1 MNEDELMVTDL
12 VEEDDAM
19 LPDGWSEGDD
29 FFKVDSWSGGTSQA
43 DESVGGADDA
53 ATGED
58 SDTQTEEDG
67 LTMTDEDSTEE
78 QDRSADAETDEG
90 LSGQTEPV
98 GKAPRIVRPKID
110 HERRDVN
117 IDEASN
123 DEVETWIQ
131 KAAAYDR
138 YLAKQ
143 AKAKYIAAFQ
153 DEIRNGMTEAH
164 AHMVAS
170 HVTGKSFEL
179 TDDEK
184 NDASFAVE
192 LEDIY
197 AAPKAAEAPK
207 PVEPAPAPKQER
219 DLAAEFAQLKAV
231 YPDFTEMPDEVAHA
245 VANGANALTAYVA
258 YRGKQSEKAAA
269 SLKKENAVL
278 KQNAAAAAKA
288 PVKGVTGGGAAP
300 KPKSDLLAGFDS
312 DDW

>member
-12 VEEDDAM
+12 VEEDDTM

-29 FFKVDSWSGGTSQA
+29 FFKMDSWSGGTSQA
-43 DESVGGADDA
+43 DESAESDGEA
-53 ATGED
+53 AVGED

-67 LTMTDEDSTEE
+67 LTMTDDNSTEE
-78 QDRSADAETDEG
+78 QDRSADAQTEEE
-90 LSGQTEPV
+90 LSGQTEPAA
-98 GKAPRIVRPKID
+98 KAPRIVKLKVN
-110 HERRDVN
+110 HEDRDVD
-117 IDEASN
+117 IDSMSD
-123 DEVETWIQ
+123 DELKAWGQ

-138 YLAKQ
+138 YLEKQ

-153 DEIRNGMTEAH
+153 DEVRNGMTEAH

-170 HVTGKSFEL
+170 HVTGKSFQL
-179 TDDEK
+179 TDEEK
-184 NDASFAVE
+184 SDTSFAAE

-207 PVEPAPAPKQER
+207 PAEPVPAPKQER

-245 VANGANALTAYVA
+245 VANGANALMAYVA

>member
-90 LSGQTEPV
+90 LSGQTDSV
-98 GKAPRIVRPKID
+98 GKAPRIVKLKVN
-110 HERRDVN
+110 HEDRDVD
-117 IDEASN
+117 IDSMSDDDLRA
-123 DEVETWIQ
+123 WGQ

-138 YLAKQ
+138 YLEKQ

-184 NDASFAVE
+184 NDSSFAVE

-197 AAPKAAEAPK
+197 AKPQTPKAAE
-207 PVEPAPAPKQER
+207 PAPAAVDER
-219 DLAAEFAQLKAV
+219 DLAAEIAQLRDV
-231 YPDFTEMPDEVAHA
+231 YPEFTEMPDEVAKA
-245 VANGANALTAYVA
+245 VANGANLLMAYVA

>member
-12 VEEDDAM
+12 VEEDDTM

-43 DESVGGADDA
+43 DESEEGAEDA

-67 LTMTDEDSTEE
+67 LTMTDDDSTEE
-78 QDRSADAETDEG
+78 QDRSADAEPEEEP
-90 LSGQTEPV
+90 SGQTEPAA
-98 GKAPRIVRPKID
+98 KAPRIVKLKVN
-110 HERRDVN
+110 HEDRDVD
-117 IDEASN
+117 IDSMSD
-123 DEVETWIQ
+123 DELKAWGQ

-138 YLAKQ
+138 YLEKQ

-153 DEIRNGMTEAH
+153 DEVRNGMTEAH

-170 HVTGKSFEL
+170 HVTGRSFEL
-179 TDDEK
+179 TEEEK
-184 NDASFAVE
+184 SDTSFAAE

-197 AAPKAAEAPK
+197 AAPKETEPPK
-207 PVEPAPAPKQER
+207 AKETAPAQER
-219 DLAAEFAQLKAV
+219 DLAAEVEQLRAL
-231 YPDFTEMPDEVAHA
+231 YPNFTEMPDEVAKA
-245 VANGANALTAYVA
+245 VANGANLLMAYIA
-258 YRGKQSEKAAA
+258 YKEKQTSKAAA

>member
-12 VEEDDAM
+12 VEEDDTM

-29 FFKVDSWSGGTSQA
+29 FFKMDSWSGTSQQA
-43 DESVGGADDA
+43 DESGENDGEA
-53 ATGED
+53 AVSED

-67 LTMTDEDSTEE
+67 LAMTDDSTEE
-78 QDRSADAETDEG
+78 QDRSADAETEEE
-90 LSGQTEPV
+90 LSGQTGPT
-98 GKAPRIVRPKID
+98 GKAPRIVKLKVN
-110 HERRDVN
+110 HEARDVD
-117 IDEASN
+117 IDSMS
-123 DEVETWIQ
+123 DEELKDWGE

-138 YLAKQ
+138 FKEKQ

-153 DEIRNGMTEAH
+153 DEVRNGMTEAH

-179 TDDEK
+179 TDEEK
-184 NDASFAVE
+184 SDTSFAAE

-207 PVEPAPAPKQER
+207 PAEPAPKQER

-245 VANGANALTAYVA
+245 VANGANALMAYVA